1 MELTDKQWE
10 LIEPL
15 LPEGKSGPGKKGRPR
30 RDDRAIVDGI
40 LWILRTGAPWKDLP
54 GRYPPRNTCHHRF
67 QEWANDGTLERVLEA
82 IARDLKERGGLDLR
96 ETFID
101 GSFTA
106 AKKGGFA
113 LGQPSAER
121 ALKSWQL
128 SSAMVFL
135 SPFALNV
142 LRRMK

>member
-30 RDDRAIVDGI
+30 RNDREILNGI
-40 LWILRTGAPWKDLP
+40 LWILRTGAPWKDIP
-54 GRYPPRNTCHHRF
+54 GRYPPRNTCHSRF
-67 QEWANDGTLERVLEA
+67 QEWVTNKTLERILEA
-82 IARDLKERGGLDLR
+82 VARDLEERGGLDLR

-101 GSFTA
+101 GSFTS

-113 LGQPSAER
+113 LGQPNAAR
-121 ALKSWQL
+121 APKSWQL
-128 SSAMVFL
+128 STAMVFL
-135 SPFALNV
+135 SPYASKV

>member
-15 LPEGKSGPGKKGRPR
+15 LSAGKSGPGKKGRPR
-30 RDDRAIVDGI
+30 RNNREILDGI
-40 LWILRTGAPWKDLP
+40 LWIMRTGAPWKDLP
-54 GRYPPRNTCHHRF
+54 TRYPPRNTCHRRF
-67 QEWANDGTLERVLEA
+67 QEWVKDKTLERILET
-82 IARDLKERGGLDLR
+82 IARDLEERGGLDLR

-113 LGQPSAER
+113 LGQPI
-121 ALKSWQL
+121 
-128 SSAMVFL
+128 
-135 SPFALNV
+135 
-142 LRRMK
+142 LRGNYEMNGNNA